1 MKNKKLISLFTA
13 AAISAALLVPGTTAY
28 ADSQE
33 VVTIGA
39 DLNEAQKNAILQYF
53 GIYGKNI
60 ETITINNQDER
71 NHLASYIPIEQIG
84 TRTYSCALVQPTT
97 SGGIQVKTAN
107 LSYVTSNMIATTLST
122 AGVSNCNV
130 IAASPFEVSGT
141 GALTGVIMAYE
152 TATDTTLDSTKK
164 DIANQ
169 ELVTTGTIAQTV
181 GQNTAT
187 QIVNDIKIQVISG
200 QVVDQDQVDA
210 IVDEVVNKI
219 EEEKSTETETT
230 ASGETEQQTVT
241 VELSDT
247 DRQMLKDLANK
258 IAQQNYDYDQ
268 MKATL
273 DRVEQ
278 NVSDIASNTSDS
290 SDSSKAGSETA
301 APSETNA
308 SPDAAQT
315 ETAAA
320 ESETQ
325 TAEDAARTEEFFSN
339 TDSAALKD
347 VSGGEITNES
357 TTFDTEAST
366 DTAGASESTEA
377 ASTESSSPFDITTSD
392 SYGSDTAQ
400 TEASDASDET
410 AAAETG
416 AENAASETSQTTGAE
431 NAAADTTEAAAATE
445 QSEGA
450 AALTLG
456 EVKTIADLQSDIFSD
471 YFRIYAANA
480 NLKFTSGTLDVTGPD
495 GTVASIDLTDIS
507 KCQSIPLSQD
517 KLTEFNWTEGTE
529 FVVSLKDALEGDG
542 NYSFTLSS
550 DASVASSADGADVQT
565 APTAVVAIN
574 PASLNIHTTEGLDI
588 DSSTLRD
595 FDVTNGTSVSVPCT
609 ALDFVNAEASTDSAG
624 ETASEAATA
633 QITIAD
639 SSIVTADTASLDY
652 AAGVTGFS
660 LTPVSRGETTVTIT
674 YYDANGAQLNSYP
687 YTITV
692 F

>member
-1 MKNKKLISLFTA
+1 M
-13 AAISAALLVPGTTAY
+13 
-28 ADSQE
+28 
-33 VVTIGA
+33 
-39 DLNEAQKNAILQYF
+39 
-53 GIYGKNI
+53 
-60 ETITINNQDER
+60 
-71 NHLASYIPIEQIG
+71 
-84 TRTYSCALVQPTT
+84 
-97 SGGIQVKTAN
+97 
-107 LSYVTSNMIATTLST
+107 
-122 AGVSNCNV
+122 
-130 IAASPFEVSGT
+130 
-141 GALTGVIMAYE
+141 
-152 TATDTTLDSTKK
+152 
-164 DIANQ
+164 
-169 ELVTTGTIAQTV
+169 
-181 GQNTAT
+181 
-187 QIVNDIKIQVISG
+187 
-200 QVVDQDQVDA
+200 
-210 IVDEVVNKI
+210 
-219 EEEKSTETETT
+219 
-230 ASGETEQQTVT
+230 
-241 VELSDT
+241 
-247 DRQMLKDLANK
+247 
-258 IAQQNYDYDQ
+258 
-268 MKATL
+268 
-273 DRVEQ
+273 
-278 NVSDIASNTSDS
+278 
-290 SDSSKAGSETA
+290 
-301 APSETNA
+301 
-308 SPDAAQT
+308 
-315 ETAAA
+315 
-320 ESETQ
+320 
-325 TAEDAARTEEFFSN
+325 
-339 TDSAALKD
+339 KD

-410 AAAETG
+410 AAVETG
-416 AENAASETSQTTGAE
+416 AENAASETTQTTGAE

>member
-1 MKNKKLISLFTA
+1 MKNKKLISLLTA

-241 VELSDT
+241 AELSDT

-278 NVSDIASNTSDS
+278 NVSDNASNTSDS

>member
-241 VELSDT
+241 AELSDT

-301 APSETNA
+301 APSETNS

-410 AAAETG
+410 AAVETG
-416 AENAASETSQTTGAE
+416 AENAASETTQTTGAE

>member
-13 AAISAALLVPGTTAY
+13 TAISAALLVPGTTAY

-241 VELSDT
+241 AELSDT

-278 NVSDIASNTSDS
+278 NVSDIASNT

>member
-241 VELSDT
+241 AELSDT

-410 AAAETG
+410 AAVETG

-431 NAAADTTEAAAATE
+431 NAAADTTETAAATE

>member
-241 VELSDT
+241 AELSDT

-410 AAAETG
+410 AAVETG
-416 AENAASETSQTTGAE
+416 AENAASETTQTTGAE

>member
-241 VELSDT
+241 AELSDT

-278 NVSDIASNTSDS
+278 NVSDIASNT

>member
-301 APSETNA
+301 APSETNS

-410 AAAETG
+410 AAVETG

>member
-241 VELSDT
+241 AELSDT

-278 NVSDIASNTSDS
+278 NVSDIAPNTSDS

-308 SPDAAQT
+308 SPDATQT

-410 AAAETG
+410 AAVETG

>member
-241 VELSDT
+241 AELSDT

-410 AAAETG
+410 AAVETG

-431 NAAADTTEAAAATE
+431 NAAADTTETAAATE
-445 QSEGA
+445 QSEGD

>member
-290 SDSSKAGSETA
+290 SKAGSETA

-410 AAAETG
+410 AAVETG

>member
-241 VELSDT
+241 AELSDT

-301 APSETNA
+301 APSETNS

>member
-130 IAASPFEVSGT
+130 IAASPFGVSGT

-278 NVSDIASNTSDS
+278 NVSDNASNTSDS

-410 AAAETG
+410 AAVETG

>member
-241 VELSDT
+241 AELSDT

-278 NVSDIASNTSDS
+278 NVSDNASNTSDS

-410 AAAETG
+410 AAVETG

-542 NYSFTLSS
+542 NYSFNLSS

>member
-1 MKNKKLISLFTA
+1 M
-13 AAISAALLVPGTTAY
+13 PGTTAY

-241 VELSDT
+241 AELSDT

-410 AAAETG
+410 AAVETG

-456 EVKTIADLQSDIFSD
+456 EVKTIA
-471 YFRIYAANA
+471 
-480 NLKFTSGTLDVTGPD
+480 
-495 GTVASIDLTDIS
+495 IS
-507 KCQSIPLSQD
+507 VFMQQM
-517 KLTEFNWTEGTE
+517 
-529 FVVSLKDALEGDG
+529 
-542 NYSFTLSS
+542 
-550 DASVASSADGADVQT
+550 
-565 APTAVVAIN
+565 
-574 PASLNIHTTEGLDI
+574 
-588 DSSTLRD
+588 
-595 FDVTNGTSVSVPCT
+595 
-609 ALDFVNAEASTDSAG
+609 
-624 ETASEAATA
+624 
-633 QITIAD
+633 QI
-639 SSIVTADTASLDY
+639 
-652 AAGVTGFS
+652 
-660 LTPVSRGETTVTIT
+660 
-674 YYDANGAQLNSYP
+674 
-687 YTITV
+687 
-692 F
+692 

>member
-339 TDSAALKD
+339 TDSAALKA

-639 SSIVTADTASLDY
+639 SSIVTADMKFMKASRLCM
-652 AAGVTGFS
+652 ASGISALTGTGAGTVCGMRVICWNWIWVN
-660 LTPVSRGETTVTIT
+660 VS
-674 YYDANGAQLNSYP
+674 DLS
-687 YTITV
+687 
-692 F
+692 

>member
-241 VELSDT
+241 AELSDT

-278 NVSDIASNTSDS
+278 NVSDNASNTSDS

-308 SPDAAQT
+308 SPDATQT

>member
-278 NVSDIASNTSDS
+278 NVSDNASNTSDS

-410 AAAETG
+410 AAVETG
-416 AENAASETSQTTGAE
+416 AENAASETTQTTGAE

>member
-241 VELSDT
+241 AELSDT

-278 NVSDIASNTSDS
+278 NVSDNASNTSDS

-308 SPDAAQT
+308 SPDATQT

-410 AAAETG
+410 AAVETG

>member
-241 VELSDT
+241 AELSDT

-278 NVSDIASNTSDS
+278 NVSDIAPNTSDS
-290 SDSSKAGSETA
+290 SDSSKAGAETA

-410 AAAETG
+410 AAVETG

>member
-241 VELSDT
+241 AELSDT

-278 NVSDIASNTSDS
+278 NVSDNASNTSDS

-410 AAAETG
+410 AAVETG
-416 AENAASETSQTTGAE
+416 AENAASETTQTTGAE

>member
-241 VELSDT
+241 AELSDT

-278 NVSDIASNTSDS
+278 NVSDNASNTSDS

-410 AAAETG
+410 AAVETG

>member
-1 MKNKKLISLFTA
+1 MKNKKLISLLTA

-200 QVVDQDQVDA
+200 QVVDQNQVDA

-241 VELSDT
+241 AELSDT

-278 NVSDIASNTSDS
+278 NVSDNASNTSDS

-410 AAAETG
+410 AAVETG

-529 FVVSLKDALEGDG
+529 FVVSFKDALEGDG

>member
-241 VELSDT
+241 AELSDT

>member
-241 VELSDT
+241 AELSDT

-278 NVSDIASNTSDS
+278 NVSD
-290 SDSSKAGSETA
+290 K
-301 APSETNA
+301 TNA

>member
-278 NVSDIASNTSDS
+278 NVSDNASNTSDS

-301 APSETNA
+301 APSETNS

-410 AAAETG
+410 AAVETG

-517 KLTEFNWTEGTE
+517 MLTEFNWTEGTE

>member
-241 VELSDT
+241 AELSDT

-301 APSETNA
+301 APSETNS

-410 AAAETG
+410 AAVETG

>member
-278 NVSDIASNTSDS
+278 NVSDNASNTSDS

-410 AAAETG
+410 AAVETG

>member
-241 VELSDT
+241 AELSDT

-410 AAAETG
+410 AAVETG

-565 APTAVVAIN
+565 APTAAVAIN

>member
-13 AAISAALLVPGTTAY
+13 AAIYAALLVPGTTAY

-241 VELSDT
+241 AELSDT

-278 NVSDIASNTSDS
+278 NVSDNASNTSDS

-410 AAAETG
+410 AAVETG

>member
-241 VELSDT
+241 AELSDT

-278 NVSDIASNTSDS
+278 NVSDIAPNTSDS

-410 AAAETG
+410 AAVETG

>member
-241 VELSDT
+241 AELSDT

-278 NVSDIASNTSDS
+278 NVSDIAS
-290 SDSSKAGSETA
+290 KTA
-301 APSETNA
+301 ARQGRRLRLLPK
-308 SPDAAQT
+308 
-315 ETAAA
+315 
-320 ESETQ
+320 
-325 TAEDAARTEEFFSN
+325 RTLPRMRRRQKQLLRKAKRRRQKMQPGQRSFS
-339 TDSAALKD
+339 
-347 VSGGEITNES
+347 
-357 TTFDTEAST
+357 
-366 DTAGASESTEA
+366 
-377 ASTESSSPFDITTSD
+377 
-392 SYGSDTAQ
+392 
-400 TEASDASDET
+400 
-410 AAAETG
+410 
-416 AENAASETSQTTGAE
+416 
-431 NAAADTTEAAAATE
+431 
-445 QSEGA
+445 
-450 AALTLG
+450 
-456 EVKTIADLQSDIFSD
+456 
-471 YFRIYAANA
+471 
-480 NLKFTSGTLDVTGPD
+480 
-495 GTVASIDLTDIS
+495 
-507 KCQSIPLSQD
+507 
-517 KLTEFNWTEGTE
+517 
-529 FVVSLKDALEGDG
+529 
-542 NYSFTLSS
+542 
-550 DASVASSADGADVQT
+550 
-565 APTAVVAIN
+565 
-574 PASLNIHTTEGLDI
+574 
-588 DSSTLRD
+588 
-595 FDVTNGTSVSVPCT
+595 
-609 ALDFVNAEASTDSAG
+609 
-624 ETASEAATA
+624 
-633 QITIAD
+633 QIQI
-639 SSIVTADTASLDY
+639 
-652 AAGVTGFS
+652 
-660 LTPVSRGETTVTIT
+660 R
-674 YYDANGAQLNSYP
+674 QL
-687 YTITV
+687 
-692 F
+692 

>member
-13 AAISAALLVPGTTAY
+13 AAISAALLVPGTMAY

-241 VELSDT
+241 AELSDT

-278 NVSDIASNTSDS
+278 NVSDMASNTSDS

-410 AAAETG
+410 AAVETG

-542 NYSFTLSS
+542 NYSFNLSS

-624 ETASEAATA
+624 ETVSEAATA

>member
-410 AAAETG
+410 AAVETG

>member
-278 NVSDIASNTSDS
+278 NVSDNASNTSDS

-301 APSETNA
+301 APSETNS

-410 AAAETG
+410 AAVETG
-416 AENAASETSQTTGAE
+416 AENAASETTQTTGAE

>member
-278 NVSDIASNTSDS
+278 NVSDNASNTSDS

-301 APSETNA
+301 APSETNS

-410 AAAETG
+410 AAVETG

>member
-241 VELSDT
+241 AELSDT

-278 NVSDIASNTSDS
+278 NVSDNASNTSDS

-301 APSETNA
+301 APSETNS

-410 AAAETG
+410 AAVETG